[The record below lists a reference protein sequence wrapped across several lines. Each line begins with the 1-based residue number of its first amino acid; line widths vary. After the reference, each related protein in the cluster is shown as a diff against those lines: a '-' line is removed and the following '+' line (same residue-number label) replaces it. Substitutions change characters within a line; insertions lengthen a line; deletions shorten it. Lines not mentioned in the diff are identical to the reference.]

1 MGCTFVQMQLVN
13 ERVIKYT
20 PVVTHCICAM
30 LQPFQLLC
38 RHTSNLQHITYI
50 LESFGPLAGP
60 RAYAHYISPHIVHP
74 SLTHC
79 IPAKVSSSSTR
90 RHTYSM
96 QLINYIFGR
105 RWAFGWSKSICT
117 PYSISPHIV
126 HPLLTHCISAK
137 VGPSGI
143 R

>member
-1 MGCTFVQMQLVN
+1 MGCTFVQMELVN

-20 PVVTHCICAM
+20 PAVTHCICAK

-50 LESFGPLAGP
+50 LQSFGPSAGP

-79 IPAKVSSSSTR
+79 ISAKVSSSSTH

-96 QLINYIFGR
+96 QLINYKFGKL
-105 RWAFGWSKSICT
+105 WPFGWSVSICT
-117 PYSISPHIV
+117 LYTVRSHIV
-126 HPLLTHCISAK
+126 HPLLTHCISAT
-137 VGPSGI
+137 VSPFCTL
-143 R
+143 